1 MSSRDDIFLVRASS
15 IPAVGESNQ
24 ERGILNRMGAQIVT
38 DLLTQMILSGYAY
51 HMQGGTEDAGIA
63 ATVAIDDQLCT
74 MLADNSAGNAMIP
87 LLYEV
92 NIGVLAAATIVTAM
106 LEIDKDKIRYDST
119 GNAFVPA
126 NLRTDD
132 PNSANGNFY
141 VGPDVTLAAKSAIP
155 NSVEL
160 ARKDYIEDA
169 LADSLGYPG
178 TWATKVYD
186 IATRP
191 AVVLID
197 ESSFIGHCGS
207 ASANDT
213 TGYYVLQFAQ
223 FDKNLVI

>member
-1 MSSRDDIFLVRASS
+1 MSRDDIFLVRSSS

-38 DLLTQMILSGYAY
+38 DFFTQMVLSGYAY
-51 HMQGGTEDAGIA
+51 HMQAGTEDAGIA

-74 MLADNSAGNAMIP
+74 IMADNAAGEAMIP

-92 NIGVLAAATIVTAM
+92 NIGVVAAATIVQAM
-106 LEIDKDKIRYDST
+106 LEIDKDKVRYVST

-132 PNSANGNFY
+132 PNSANGTFY
-141 VGPDVTLAAKSAIP
+141 VGPDVTIAAKSAVP

-160 ARKDYIEDA
+160 ARKNYIEDA
-169 LADSLGYPG
+169 LSPTIGYPG
-178 TWATKVYD
+178 AWATKVYD

-197 ESSFIGHCGS
+197 ASSVIGHCGS

-223 FDKNLVI
+223 FSKTLII